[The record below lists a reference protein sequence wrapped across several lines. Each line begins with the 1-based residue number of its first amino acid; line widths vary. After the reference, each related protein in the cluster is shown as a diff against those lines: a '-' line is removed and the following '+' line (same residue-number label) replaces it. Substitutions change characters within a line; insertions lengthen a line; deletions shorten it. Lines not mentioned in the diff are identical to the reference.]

1 MRALEEVALSTEEFA
16 GVVLTGL
23 AGAIDSVCSL
33 KKHKK
38 GIIMTDY
45 FTMLYH
51 LLLLF
56 KPPKMITFVN

>member
-1 MRALEEVALSTEEFA
+1 
-16 GVVLTGL
+16 
-23 AGAIDSVCSL
+23 
-33 KKHKK
+33 
-38 GIIMTDY
+38 MTDY